1 MDRDERVPRGRTS
14 VNYLRHLR
22 ESDPARIPAVD
33 ALLEQTFRAEQRHFW
48 FHGFRRFVEP
58 LIVLATRGLTRP
70 RLLDAGCGTGRNYR
84 LLEKYGVPVGL
95 ELSLRGLRYARERGL
110 PRLTQ
115 GSVTDLPFASASIDV
130 VLSFDVL
137 YSLQPHAEQA
147 AIHEMFRVL
156 RPHGFII
163 VNVAA
168 MPSLTGDHS
177 ALAGEVH
184 RYVRPELRAKIT
196 GAGFRIARLTYTNAS
211 LLPVTAA
218 VRAFQRLRGVA
229 SAGEGQGDFYVP
241 PAPVNTLFSGALAA
255 ESTLI
260 KAGLDMP
267 LGSSLL
273 CLAQKP

>member
-14 VNYLRHLR
+14 VNYLMHLW
-22 ESDPARIPAVD
+22 ESDPARIAAVD
-33 ALLEQTFRAEQRHFW
+33 ALLEETFRAEQQHFW

-58 LIVLATRGLTRP
+58 LIVHATQGLTRP
-70 RLLDAGCGTGRNYR
+70 RLLDAGCGTGRNYP
-84 LLEKYGVPVGL
+84 LLEKYGLPLGL
-95 ELSLRGLRYARERGL
+95 ELSLRGLRYARQRGI

-137 YSLQPHAEQA
+137 YSLHPDAEQA
-147 AIHEMFRVL
+147 AIQEMFRVL
-156 RPHGFII
+156 RPRGFVI

-168 MPSLTGDHS
+168 LPSLTGDHS

-196 GAGFRIARLTYTNAS
+196 NAGFRVARLTYTNAS
-211 LLPVTAA
+211 LLPLTAA

-229 SAGEGQGDFYVP
+229 AAAEGRGDFYVP
-241 PAPVNTLFSGALAA
+241 PAPVNALLSGALAA
-255 ESTLI
+255 ESSVI